1 MKVITLTIA
10 MVTSASAFVPQ
21 HIRSTFMV
29 LANMPEELG
38 EFCDTELWDM
48 FPPGAHRD
56 LKRFSLTGKEELS
69 RDRIATMREILQF
82 VDTEPGIKW
91 EESTWNKGVTAWEID
106 NAEKIEVEAIK
117 AKAEKKAKSKKAR
130 EAKEAAKEAANFQ

>member
-1 MKVITLTIA
+1 MKAITLTIA
-10 MVTSASAFVPQ
+10 LVTSASAFVPQ
-21 HIRSTFMV
+21 HTRSTFMV
-29 LANMPEELG
+29 LADMPVELA

-48 FPPGAHRD
+48 LPLGSHRD
-56 LKRFSLTGKEELS
+56 LKRFALTGKEELS

-82 VDTEPGIKW
+82 VGTEPGAKW
-91 EESTWNKGVTAWEID
+91 EESAWNKGVTAWEID
-106 NAEKIEVEAIK
+106 NAEKIEIEEIK